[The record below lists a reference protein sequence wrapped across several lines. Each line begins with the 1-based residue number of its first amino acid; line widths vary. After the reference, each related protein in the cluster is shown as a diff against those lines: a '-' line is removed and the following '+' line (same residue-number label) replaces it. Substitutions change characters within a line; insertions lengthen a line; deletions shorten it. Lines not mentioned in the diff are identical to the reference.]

1 MLLKKS
7 QDSIIIYKKIVLGSA
22 QIYYHHIFTI
32 SNMMDVLLIR
42 PICYDLNKLSKTYKR
57 LQCHSED

>member
-57 LQCHSED
+57 L

>member
-7 QDSIIIYKKIVLGSA
+7 QDSIIIYRKIVLGSA
-22 QIYYHHIFTI
+22 HIYYHIFTI
-32 SNMMDVLLIR
+32 SNMMDVLLNR